1 MEPTPQDRSE
11 AILESLRGAL
21 SRVEVNMARLRRR
34 RNGLVSVSL
43 LAGMLAT
50 VVSGFA
56 AAVGPMTGGGP
67 KSWKMTCGVAAA
79 LTACATFCSGLN
91 ERFGVPDQLAKA
103 TVCVGRLRTLE
114 VGITLAHRDPS
125 DVAKDYQELIA
136 QYQDVLL

>member
-1 MEPTPQDRSE
+1 MEPIPQDQSE
-11 AILESLRGAL
+11 AILDNLRGAL
-21 SRVEVNMARLRRR
+21 SRAEVNMARLRRR
-34 RNGLVSVSL
+34 RNGLVYVSL
-43 LAGMLAT
+43 LAGLMAT

-56 AAVGPMTGGGP
+56 AAIGPMVGGTP
-67 KSWKMTCGVAAA
+67 KAWKMTCGVVAA

-114 VGITLAHRDPS
+114 IGITLAHRDPS
-125 DVAKDYQELIA
+125 DVARDYQELIA